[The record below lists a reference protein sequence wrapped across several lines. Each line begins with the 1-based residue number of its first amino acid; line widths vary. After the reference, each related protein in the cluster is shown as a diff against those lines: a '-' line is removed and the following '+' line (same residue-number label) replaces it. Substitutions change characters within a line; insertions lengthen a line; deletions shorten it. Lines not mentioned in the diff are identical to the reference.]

1 MKFRGRNK
9 YLWEL
14 LLLSAALAIFVG
26 AFLLNSSYLKNT
38 SLDAQTRLFEK
49 EIRARVKAFDQ
60 LLSQAGLMDRLTQSK
75 ETLKDLASIPDS
87 RFYFYLYKNDQD
99 KSFLRFWNTGIVVPS
114 DELLY
119 SDQNEQGIK
128 LANGYYYSIRRPVP
142 GHPDFMAICLILMK
156 SSFFVETDYLRDSY
170 PFDQAMDQVMDI
182 GVAPTQ
188 HAIRGLGGQPV
199 FYLKKKPD
207 IKFARKMDG
216 AAGTG
221 VRTEIQEVKPAR
233 DSALSVVLK
242 ITGLFLIF
250 LSCYLLLA
258 KRFAASSY
266 RLQIWLLL
274 ACLLAFRIG
283 VYIMSNAWNFSEFK
297 LFDPDLYGSGFLL
310 STFGDL
316 LINSLLF
323 CWICV
328 FVWNRLS
335 VRPFFTEK
343 YTSKTLRI
351 SGASFLVIL
360 IAATFSIADVIKD
373 IIGKS
378 KISFDVTNIDSLS
391 VFTIVGFLV
400 LACLCLG
407 FYYLSRTLYK
417 YIFAI
422 FRAHVWQVYLWTA
435 VLGLMF
441 ITLFVS
447 SRNVTFCLPVLLW
460 LLVYTFIFTKEEVI
474 SRFVKFSVSGTV
486 LWIFIFSISL
496 CLLMLNEITKAEL
509 SLRTLYCQ
517 KLATQTDPASERL
530 ISIANKYMDSNYFR
544 NNFHRLYDEEQ
555 NAYLR
560 DSMRQRNYIGYL
572 NNYVTNLYIFD
583 SLDNPLYN
591 QFPQTVASLNT
602 TIANRSRPTSL
613 PDMYFY
619 ESEEFDNFAY
629 ITRRIIKDAETG
641 RLMGSIYIVSNPRR
655 FAVANIK
662 PELFKQFKQGELS
675 NSAVYQFAIYHNYQL
690 TSSSASKKYPFTTTL
705 TKNQFPKKKVDVR
718 ERGGY
723 SEVWYRAGASKV
735 IIMVRKSE
743 MFLEATTLFSYI
755 FCAFLFLVALI
766 NVLMIVLGAFMNKRL
781 LRNSTFFPTIRS
793 QIHGTFILINVLA
806 FVVVGA
812 ATISFF
818 VNRFEES
825 NNDRLGRTMNIMLNE
840 INFHDS
846 LRVTLESGHFNE
858 DLFQASAFNAV
869 VKRVSDIHGLDVNVY
884 DFTGELRATSQAD
897 VYSRGVLSTRMSP
910 RAFYSLLR
918 LRRAQYIQ
926 KEQVSKLSYNTIY
939 APVGA
944 NSAAPYA
951 YLSIP
956 YFTSQQELNQEI
968 SNFLITLINL
978 YAFIFLLTGLLAL
991 LITNRIT
998 GSFTVISN
1006 KMKEVSLSRVNEEIV
1021 WERNDEIG
1029 QLVREYNKMVSQ
1041 LQESADR
1048 LARSEREEAW
1058 REMARQVAHE
1068 IKNPLTP
1075 MKLSLQYLQK
1085 AIAEKSSNVQQ
1096 LTSSVA
1102 KTLVEQIDYLSKI
1115 AADFSQF
1122 ANINH
1127 VKEMVFD
1134 LHEVLQPLESIYSKN
1149 PDVTFHWKMLPGSV
1163 TIKADKTQ
1171 MNRLFTNLLVNA
1183 IDACD
1188 KNTQGVI
1195 SVRETLENSAVTV
1208 SITDNGTGISDEMRN
1223 KIFTP
1228 NFTTKSSGTGLGL
1241 AMCKSIV
1248 EKANGTIWFETEL
1261 GVGTTFYVRLPLLI
1275 SDNPSNYMKSMGT

>member
-1 MKFRGRNK
+1 MKKRSRNK

-14 LLLSAALAIFVG
+14 LLLSAALVIFAG
-26 AFLLNSSYLKNT
+26 AFLLSSSYLKNT
-38 SLDAQTRLFEK
+38 SLDAQSKLFER
-49 EIRARVKAFDQ
+49 EIRTRVHQFEQILARPD
-60 LLSQAGLMDRLTQSK
+60 LMDRLTQSR
-75 ETLKDLASIPDS
+75 ESLRDLANIPDS
-87 RFYFYLYKNDQD
+87 RFYFYLYKSDRD
-99 KSFLRFWNTGIVVPS
+99 KFFLRFWNTGIVVPS

-119 SDQNEQGIK
+119 SDQEEQGIR
-128 LANGYYYSIRRPVP
+128 LANGYYYALRRPVP
-142 GHPDFMAICLILMK
+142 GHPDFTAFCLILMK

-170 PFDQAMDQVMDI
+170 PFDQEMDRIMDI
-182 GVAPTQ
+182 TTSPTKN
-188 HAIRGLGGQPV
+188 AIRGMNGEPV
-199 FYLKKKPD
+199 FYLKKKPEV
-207 IKFARKMDG
+207 KFARKMDG
-216 AAGTG
+216 AADAT
-221 VRTEIQEVKPAR
+221 VSAQKKRPQVNSAR
-233 DSALSVVLK
+233 DSEFAVLFK
-242 ITGLFLIF
+242 IIGFFLIF
-250 LSCYLLLA
+250 LSGYLLLA
-258 KRFAASSY
+258 KRFAPANY
-266 RLQIWLLL
+266 KLQIWLLL
-274 ACLLAFRIG
+274 ACLLSFRVG
-283 VYIMSNAWNFSEFK
+283 VYFMGDAWNFSEFR
-297 LFDPDLYGSGFLL
+297 LFDPDLYRAGFLL
-310 STFGDL
+310 PTFGDL
-316 LINSLLF
+316 LINSLIF

-335 VRPFFTEK
+335 VRPFVIGR
-343 YTSKTLRI
+343 YSKRTVRVAGV
-351 SGASFLVIL
+351 SCLVTL
-360 IAATFSIADVIKD
+360 IAATFSIAGVIKG
-373 IIGKS
+373 IIAKS

-391 VFTIVGFLV
+391 VYTIVGFLI

-417 YIFAI
+417 YILAAFTTKI
-422 FRAHVWQVYLWTA
+422 WQVYFWMA
-435 VLGLMF
+435 VLGLLF
-441 ITLFVS
+441 ISGFVAGS
-447 SRNVTFCLPVLLW
+447 EVSFCLPVLVW
-460 LLVYTFIFTKEEVI
+460 LLAYTFVFTKEETI
-474 SRFVKFSVSGTV
+474 NRFIKFSVSGTV

-509 SLRTLYCQ
+509 NLRTLYCQ

-544 NNFHRLYDEEQ
+544 NNFYRLYDEEQ
-555 NAYLR
+555 NTYLR

-591 QFPQTVASLNT
+591 PFPQTVASLNT
-602 TIANRSRPTSL
+602 TIANRSRSTSL

-629 ITRRIIKDAETG
+629 ITRRIIKSAESG
-641 RLMGSIYIVSNPRR
+641 RLIGTVYIVSNPRR

-662 PELFKQFKQGELS
+662 PELFKQFKQGEFS
-675 NSAVYQFAIYHNYQL
+675 NSAVYQFAIYHNNQL

-705 TKNQFPKKKVDVR
+705 TSSQFPQKKVELR
-718 ERGGY
+718 ERAGY
-723 SEVWYRAGASKV
+723 NEVWYRASASKV
-735 IIMVRKSE
+735 IIMARKSE

-755 FCAFLFLVALI
+755 FCSFLFLVAVI
-766 NVLMIVLGAFMNKRL
+766 NVLMTVLGAFMNKKL
-781 LRNSTFFPTIRS
+781 LRNSVFFPTIRS
-793 QIHGTFILINVLA
+793 QIHGTFILINILA

-818 VNRFEES
+818 INRFEDS
-825 NNDRLGRTMNIMLNE
+825 NNDRLSRTMNIMLNE
-840 INFHDS
+840 INLHDS
-846 LRVTLESGHFNE
+846 LRLLLQGGRFNE
-858 DLFQASAFNAV
+858 DLFQANAFNAV

-926 KEQVSKLSYNTIY
+926 KEQVSELSYNTIY

-944 NSAAPYA
+944 NTAAPYA

-998 GSFTVISN
+998 VSFTVISN
-1006 KMKEVSLSRVNEEIV
+1006 KMKQVSLSHVNEEIV

-1029 QLVREYNKMVSQ
+1029 QLVKEYNKMVSQ

-1085 AIAEKSSNVQQ
+1085 AIAENSSNVQQ

-1102 KTLVEQIDYLSKI
+1102 RTLVEQIDYLSKI

-1149 PDVTFHWKMLPGSV
+1149 PDVAFRWQMLPEEV
-1163 TIKADKTQ
+1163 TVRADKTQ

-1188 KNTQGVI
+1188 KNLQGLITVTETLQNGAVVI
-1195 SVRETLENSAVTV
+1195 SVA
-1208 SITDNGTGISDEMRN
+1208 DNGSGISDAMRS

-1241 AMCKSIV
+1241 AMCKGIV
-1248 EKANGTIWFETEL
+1248 EKANGMIWFETQL
-1261 GVGTTFYVRLPLLI
+1261 GVGTTFFVKLPVV
-1275 SDNPSNYMKSMGT
+1275 PEH

>member
-1 MKFRGRNK
+1 MKQRSRNK

-14 LLLSAALAIFVG
+14 LLLGVALAIFAG
-26 AFLLNSSYLKNT
+26 ALLLSSSYLKNT
-38 SLDAQTRLFEK
+38 SLDAQTKIFERTIK
-49 EIRARVKAFDQ
+49 NRVAEFEQ
-60 LLSQAGLMDRLTQSK
+60 VLATPELMDRLTQSR
-75 ETLKDLASIPDS
+75 ESSRDLTNLSDDK
-87 RFYFYLYKNDQD
+87 FYFYLYKNDQD
-99 KSFLRFWNTGIVVPS
+99 KLFLRFWNTGIVVPS

-119 SDQNEQGIK
+119 NDREEQGVK
-128 LANGYYYSIRRPVP
+128 LANGYYYAIRKPVP
-142 GHPDFMAICLILMK
+142 NHPDFTAICLVLMK
-156 SSFFVETDYLRDSY
+156 SSFFVETEYLRDSY
-170 PFDQAMDQVMDI
+170 PFDKAMDHVMDI
-182 GVAPTQ
+182 DTVPTS
-188 HAIRGLGGQPV
+188 HAIRGINGAPV
-199 FYLKKKPD
+199 FYLKKKPEE
-207 IKFARKMDG
+207 KFARKLEG
-216 AAGTG
+216 AEHVVTTG
-221 VRTEIQEVKPAR
+221 MQEPYPHKKLSQ
-233 DSALSVVLK
+233 DSAFSVVLK
-242 ITGLFLIF
+242 IIGLFLFF

-258 KRFAASSY
+258 KRFAVSNY

-283 VYIMSNAWNFSEFK
+283 AYVMGTVWNFSEFQ
-297 LFDPDLYGSGFLL
+297 LFDPDLYSSGILL
-310 STFGDL
+310 PTFGDL

-323 CWICV
+323 CWLSV

-335 VRPFFTEK
+335 VRPFPAEK
-343 YTSKTLRI
+343 YSKKVLRVAGI
-351 SGASFLVIL
+351 SFLMIL
-360 IAATFSIADVIKD
+360 IAATFSIAGVIKD
-373 IIGKS
+373 SISRS

-391 VFTIVGFLV
+391 IFTMVGFLI

-422 FRAHVWQVYLWTA
+422 FRTHIWQVYLLTA
-435 VLGLMF
+435 ILGLLS
-441 ITLFVS
+441 ISVFVNS
-447 SRNVTFCLPVLLW
+447 KDVTFCLPVLAW
-460 LLVYTFIFTKEEVI
+460 LLTYTFIFTREERI
-474 SRFVKFSVSGTV
+474 NRFIKFSVSGTV

-496 CLLMLNEITKAEL
+496 CLLMLNEITKAEMN
-509 SLRTLYCQ
+509 LRVLYCQ

-530 ISIANKYMDSNYFR
+530 ISIANKYLDSNYFR
-544 NNFHRLYDEEQ
+544 SNFQRLYDEEQ
-555 NAYLR
+555 NTYLR
-560 DSMRQRNYIGYL
+560 DSIRQRNYIGYL

-591 QFPQTVASLNT
+591 PFPQTVASLNT
-602 TIANRSRPTSL
+602 TIANRSRATSL

-619 ESEEFDNFAY
+619 ESEAFDNFAY
-629 ITRRIIKDAETG
+629 ITRRIIQNAETG
-641 RLMGSIYIVSNPRR
+641 RLIGTVYIVSNPRR

-662 PELFKQFKQGELS
+662 PELFKQFKQGEFS
-675 NSAVYQFAIYHNYQL
+675 NSAVYQFAIYHNNQL
-690 TSSSASKKYPFTTTL
+690 TSSSVSKKYPFTTTL
-705 TKNQFPKKKVDVR
+705 TASQFPQKKVELR
-718 ERGGY
+718 ERAGY
-723 SEVWYRAGASKV
+723 NEVWYRASASKV
-735 IIMVRKSE
+735 IIMARKSE
-743 MFLEATTLFSYI
+743 MFLEATTLFSYL
-755 FCAFLFLVALI
+755 FCSFLFLVALI
-766 NVLMIVLGAFMNKRL
+766 NVLMVVLGAFMNKKL

-825 NNDRLGRTMNIMLNE
+825 NNDRLSRTMNIMLNE
-840 INFHDS
+840 ITLHDS
-846 LRVTLESGHFNE
+846 LRPILEGGHYSE
-858 DLFQASAFNAV
+858 DLFEANAFNAV
-869 VKRVSDIHGLDVNVY
+869 IKRVSDIHGLDVNVY

-897 VYSRGVLSTRMSP
+897 VYGQGVLSTRMSP

-918 LRRAQYIQ
+918 QRRAQYIQ
-926 KEQVSKLSYNTIY
+926 KERVSELSFNTIY
-939 APVGA
+939 APVGT

-956 YFTSQQELNQEI
+956 YFASQQELNQEI

-1006 KMKEVSLSRVNEEIV
+1006 KMKEISLSRVNEEIV

-1029 QLVREYNKMVSQ
+1029 QLVKEYNKMVSQ
-1041 LQESADR
+1041 LQKSADV
-1048 LARSEREEAW
+1048 LAKSEREEAW

-1085 AIAEKSSNVQQ
+1085 AISENSSNVQQ
-1096 LTSSVA
+1096 LTSNVA

-1127 VKEMVFD
+1127 VNEMIFD
-1134 LHEVLQPLESIYSKN
+1134 LHEVLQPLASIYSKN
-1149 PDVTFHWKMLPGSV
+1149 PDVEFRWHLLPGEV
-1163 TIKADKTQ
+1163 IIRADKTQ
-1171 MNRLFTNLLVNA
+1171 MNRLFTNLFVNA
-1183 IDACD
+1183 IDACE
-1188 KNTQGVI
+1188 KNTKGVI
-1195 SVRETLENSAVTV
+1195 TVRESVEGGSVIISV
-1208 SITDNGTGISDEMRN
+1208 TDNGSGIGEEMRG

-1241 AMCKSIV
+1241 AMCKGIV
-1248 EKANGTIWFETEL
+1248 EKANGMIWFETAL
-1261 GVGTTFYVRLPLLI
+1261 GVGTTFFVKLPVI
-1275 SDNPSNYMKSMGT
+1275 AERGV

>member
-1 MKFRGRNK
+1 MKRSSRNK

-14 LLLSAALAIFVG
+14 LLLSAALVIF
-26 AFLLNSSYLKNT
+26 AAALLLSSSYLKST
-38 SLDAQTRLFEK
+38 SLDAQTRIFEK
-49 EIRARVKAFDQ
+49 EIKKKVHQFDQ
-60 LLSQAGLMDRLTQSK
+60 VLANTDLMDRLTQSR
-75 ETLKDLASIPDS
+75 ESLRDLTNLSNS
-87 RFYFYLYKNDQD
+87 GFYFYLYKNDQD
-99 KSFLRFWNTGIVVPS
+99 KRFLRFWNTGIVVPS

-119 SDQNEQGIK
+119 SDQEEQGIK
-128 LANGYYYSIRRPVP
+128 LANGYYYAIHKPVP
-142 GHPDFMAICLILMK
+142 NHPDFTAFCLVLMK

-170 PFDQAMDQVMDI
+170 PFDQAMDHVMDI
-182 GVAPTQ
+182 DTTPAT
-188 HAIRGLGGQPV
+188 HAIRGVRGAPV
-199 FYLKKKPD
+199 FYLKMKPD
-207 IKFARKMDG
+207 GKFARKLDG
-216 AAGTG
+216 AEHVVT
-221 VRTEIQEVKPAR
+221 TDIQESYPHTR
-233 DSALSVVLK
+233 LSQDSVLSVILK
-242 ITGLFLIF
+242 IVGLFLIF

-258 KRFAASSY
+258 KRFAASDY
-266 RLQIWLLL
+266 RLQIWFLLG
-274 ACLLAFRIG
+274 CLLAFRIG
-283 VYIMSNAWNFSEFK
+283 TYLMGYIWNFSEFK
-297 LFDPDLYGSGFLL
+297 LFDPDLYSSGLL
-310 STFGDL
+310 LPTFGDL

-323 CWICV
+323 CWITV

-335 VRPFFTEK
+335 VRPFYTEK
-343 YTSKTLRI
+343 YPRKVLQVAGI
-351 SGASFLVIL
+351 SCLVIL
-360 IAATFSIADVIKD
+360 IAATFSIAGVIKD
-373 IIGKS
+373 CISRS

-391 VFTIVGFLV
+391 IFTIVGFLI

-417 YIFAI
+417 YIFAV
-422 FRAHVWQVYLWTA
+422 FRAHIWQVYLWTA
-435 VLGLMF
+435 VLGL
-441 ITLFVS
+441 LSVSVFVDS
-447 SRNVTFCLPVLLW
+447 QDVTFCLPVLLW
-460 LLVYTFIFTKEEVI
+460 LLAYTFIFTKEERI
-474 SRFVKFSVSGTV
+474 NRFIKFSVSGTV

-509 SLRTLYCQ
+509 NLRVLYCQ

-530 ISIANKYMDSNYFR
+530 ISIANKYLDSNYFR
-544 NNFHRLYDEEQ
+544 HNFYRLYDEEQ

-560 DSMRQRNYIGYL
+560 DSIRQRNYIGYL

-591 QFPQTVASLNT
+591 PFPQTVASLNT

-613 PDMYFY
+613 SDMYFY
-619 ESEEFDNFAY
+619 ESEAFDNFAY
-629 ITRRIIKDAETG
+629 ITRRVIQHAETG
-641 RLMGSIYIVSNPRR
+641 RLIGTIYIVSNPRR

-662 PELFKQFKQGELS
+662 PELFKQFKQGEFS
-675 NSAVYQFAIYHNYQL
+675 NSAVYQFAIYHNNQL
-690 TSSSASKKYPFTTTL
+690 TSSSVSKKYPFTTTL
-705 TKNQFPKKKVDVR
+705 TRSQFPQKKVEVR
-718 ERGGY
+718 ERAGY
-723 SEVWYRAGASKV
+723 NEVWYRASASKV
-735 IIMVRKSE
+735 IIMARKSE
-743 MFLEATTLFSYI
+743 MFLEATTLFSYL
-755 FCAFLFLVALI
+755 FCSFLFLVALI
-766 NVLMIVLGAFMNKRL
+766 NVLMIALGAFMNKKL

-825 NNDRLGRTMNIMLNE
+825 NNDRLSRTMNIMLNE
-840 INFHDS
+840 IVLHDS
-846 LRVTLESGHFNE
+846 LRTILDGGHYSSGE
-858 DLFQASAFNAV
+858 DLFDANAFNAV
-869 VKRVSDIHGLDVNVY
+869 IKRVSDIHGLDVNVY

-897 VYSRGVLSTRMSP
+897 VYSQGVLSTRMSP

-926 KEQVSKLSYNTIY
+926 KEKVSELSYNTIY
-939 APVGA
+939 APVGTS
-944 NSAAPYA
+944 SAAPYA

-956 YFTSQQELNQEI
+956 YFSSQQELNQEI

-1006 KMKEVSLSRVNEEIV
+1006 KMKEISLSRVNEEIV

-1041 LQESADR
+1041 LQKSADI
-1048 LARSEREEAW
+1048 LAKSEREEAW

-1085 AIAEKSSNVQQ
+1085 AIAENSSNVQQ
-1096 LTSSVA
+1096 LTSNVA

-1127 VKEMVFD
+1127 VNEMIFD
-1134 LHEVLQPLESIYSKN
+1134 LHEVLQPLASIYSKN
-1149 PDVTFHWKMLPGSV
+1149 PDVEFRWHLLPGAV
-1163 TIKADKTQ
+1163 TVRADKTQ
-1171 MNRLFTNLLVNA
+1171 MNRLFTNLFVNA
-1183 IDACD
+1183 IDACE
-1188 KNTQGVI
+1188 KNVKGIITVKETVEDRAVI
-1195 SVRETLENSAVTV
+1195 I
-1208 SITDNGTGISDEMRN
+1208 SITDNGSGISEAMRG

-1241 AMCKSIV
+1241 AMCKGIV

-1261 GVGTTFYVRLPLLI
+1261 GAGTTFFVKFPVIAEY
-1275 SDNPSNYMKSMGT
+1275 

>member
-1 MKFRGRNK
+1 MKRRSRNK

-14 LLLSAALAIFVG
+14 LLLLTALAFFAG
-26 AFLLNSSYLKNT
+26 ALLLSSSYLKNT
-38 SLDAQTRLFEK
+38 SLDAQTKIFEK
-49 EIRARVKAFDQ
+49 EIKEKVRQFEQVLANRD
-60 LLSQAGLMDRLTQSK
+60 LMDRLTQSR
-75 ETLKDLASIPDS
+75 ESLRDLANLPDS

-99 KSFLRFWNTGIVVPS
+99 KQFLRFWNTGLVVPS

-119 SDQNEQGIK
+119 SDRDEEGIK
-128 LANGYYYSIRRPVP
+128 LANGYYYAIRKPVP
-142 GHPDFMAICLILMK
+142 NHPDFTAFCLVLMK
-156 SSFFVETDYLRDSY
+156 SSFFVQTDYLRDSY
-170 PFDQAMDQVMDI
+170 PFDRTMDQVMDI
-182 GVAPTQ
+182 DTIPTA
-188 HAIRGLGGQPV
+188 HVIHGISGAPV
-199 FYLKKKPD
+199 FYLKKKPEE
-207 IKFARKMDG
+207 KFARELDG
-216 AAGTG
+216 GDPVATVGMHGRYAPKTLS
-221 VRTEIQEVKPAR
+221 Q
-233 DSALSVVLK
+233 DSPFSVVLK
-242 ITGLFLIF
+242 ILGLFLFF

-258 KRFAASSY
+258 KRFAASNY

-274 ACLLAFRIG
+274 ACLLAFRVG
-283 VYIMSNAWNFSEFK
+283 MYIMSAVWNFSEFR
-297 LFDPDLYGSGFLL
+297 LFDPDLYSSGFLL
-310 STFGDL
+310 PSFGDL

-323 CWICV
+323 CWIAV

-335 VRPFFTEK
+335 VRPFDPGT
-343 YTSKTLRI
+343 YSKKIARI
-351 SGASFLVIL
+351 AGISCLVIL
-360 IAATFSIADVIKD
+360 IAATFSIAGVIKD
-373 IIGKS
+373 SISKS

-391 VFTIVGFLV
+391 VFTMVGFLI

-417 YIFAI
+417 YIFAV
-422 FRAHVWQVYLWTA
+422 FRTRIWQVYLWTA
-435 VLGLMF
+435 VLGLLS
-441 ITLFVS
+441 ISVFVNG
-447 SRNVTFCLPVLLW
+447 RDVTFCLPVLLW
-460 LLVYTFIFTKEEVI
+460 LLAYTFIFTREARI
-474 SRFVKFSVSGTV
+474 NRFIKFSVSGTV

-496 CLLMLNEITKAEL
+496 CLLMLNEITKAEMN
-509 SLRTLYCQ
+509 LRVLYCQ

-530 ISIANKYMDSNYFR
+530 ISIANRYLDSNYFR
-544 NNFHRLYDEEQ
+544 NNFHRLYDEDQ

-560 DSMRQRNYIGYL
+560 DSIRQRNYIGYL

-583 SLDNPLYN
+583 SLDNPLFN
-591 QFPQTVASLNT
+591 PFPQTVASLNT
-602 TIANRSRPTSL
+602 TIANRSRSTSL

-619 ESEEFDNFAY
+619 ESEAFDNFAY
-629 ITRRIIKDAETG
+629 ITRRVIQNAETG
-641 RLMGSIYIVSNPRR
+641 RLIGTVYIVSNPRR

-662 PELFKQFKQGELS
+662 PELFKQFKQGEFS
-675 NSAVYQFAIYHNYQL
+675 IPAVYQFAIYHNNQL
-690 TSSSASKKYPFTTTL
+690 TSSSVSKKYPFTTLL
-705 TKNQFPKKKVDVR
+705 TPGQFPQKKVELR
-718 ERGGY
+718 ERAGY
-723 SEVWYRAGASKV
+723 NEVWYRASASKV
-735 IIMVRKSE
+735 IIMARKSE
-743 MFLEATTLFSYI
+743 MFLEATTLFSYL
-755 FCAFLFLVALI
+755 FCSFLFLVALI
-766 NVLMIVLGAFMNKRL
+766 NVLMIMLGAFMNKKL

-825 NNDRLGRTMNIMLNE
+825 NNDRLSRTMNIMLNE
-840 INFHDS
+840 INLHDT
-846 LRVTLESGHFNE
+846 LRTISAGGSSAE
-858 DLFQASAFNAV
+858 DLFQANAFNAII
-869 VKRVSDIHGLDVNVY
+869 KKVSDIHGLDVNVY
-884 DFTGELRATSQAD
+884 DFTGELRATSQAE
-897 VYSRGVLSTRMSP
+897 VYSQGVLSTRMSP

-926 KEQVSKLSYNTIY
+926 RERVSELSYNTIY

-956 YFTSQQELNQEI
+956 YFASQQELNQEI

-1006 KMKEVSLSRVNEEIV
+1006 KMKEISLSRVNEEIV

-1029 QLVREYNKMVSQ
+1029 QLVKEYNKMVSQ
-1041 LQESADR
+1041 LQKSADI
-1048 LARSEREEAW
+1048 LAKSEREEAW

-1085 AIAEKSSNVQQ
+1085 AIAENSSNVQQ
-1096 LTSSVA
+1096 LTSNVA

-1127 VKEMVFD
+1127 VNEMIFD
-1134 LHEVLQPLESIYSKN
+1134 LHEVLQPLASIYSKN
-1149 PDVTFHWKMLPGSV
+1149 PDVEFHWHLLPGEV
-1163 TIKADKTQ
+1163 AIRADKTQ
-1171 MNRLFTNLLVNA
+1171 MNRLFTNLFVNA
-1183 IDACD
+1183 IDACE
-1188 KNTQGVI
+1188 KNARGIITVKESVEGGAVTI
-1195 SVRETLENSAVTV
+1195 SV
-1208 SITDNGTGISDEMRN
+1208 TDNGSGIGEAMRS

-1241 AMCKSIV
+1241 AMCKGIV
-1248 EKANGTIWFETEL
+1248 EKANGRIWFETEL
-1261 GVGTTFYVRLPLLI
+1261 GVGTTFFVRLPLI
-1275 SDNPSNYMKSMGT
+1275 SPLEI

>member
-1 MKFRGRNK
+1 MKRRSRNK

-14 LLLSAALAIFVG
+14 LLLSAALVIFIG
-26 AFLLNSSYLKNT
+26 AFLLSSSYFKST
-38 SLDAQTRLFEK
+38 SLSAQTKLFER
-49 EIRARVKAFDQ
+49 EIRRRVAEFDQ
-60 LLSQAGLMDRLTQSK
+60 VLARPGLMDRLTQSK
-75 ETLKDLASIPDS
+75 ESLRDLSAIPDD

-99 KSFLRFWNTGIVVPS
+99 KSFLRFWNTGVVVPS

-119 SDQNEQGIK
+119 SDLDEQGVK
-128 LANGYYYSIRRPVP
+128 LANGYYYAIRRPVP
-142 GHPDFMAICLILMK
+142 GHPDFMAVCLILMK

-170 PFDQAMDQVMDI
+170 PFDKAMDQVMDI
-182 GVAPTQ
+182 GTVPTK
-188 HAIRGLGGQPV
+188 HAVRGMSGHPV

-207 IKFARKMDG
+207 VKFARKMDG
-216 AAGTG
+216 MEHTAGANADG
-221 VRTEIQEVKPAR
+221 AQIKQAR

-242 ITGLFLIF
+242 IIGLFLIF
-250 LSCYLLLA
+250 LSAYLLLA
-258 KRFAASSY
+258 KRFAPYSH

-283 VYIMSNAWNFSEFK
+283 VYIMSGAWNFSEFK
-297 LFDPDLYGSGFLL
+297 LFDPELYSSGLL
-310 STFGDL
+310 LPTFGDL

-335 VRPFFTEK
+335 VRAFDTAK
-343 YTSKTLRI
+343 YTKRTLRI
-351 SGASFLVIL
+351 AGVSCLVIL

-373 IIGKS
+373 IIAKS

-391 VFTIVGFLV
+391 VFTIVGFLI

-417 YIFAI
+417 YIFAV
-422 FRAHVWQVYLWTA
+422 FKAHIWQVYLWMA
-435 VLGLMF
+435 VLGLAF
-441 ITLFVS
+441 ISWVVS
-447 SRNVTFCLPVLLW
+447 GADVIFCLPVLLW
-460 LLVYTFIFTKEEVI
+460 LLTYTFVFTKEEI
-474 SRFVKFSVSGTV
+474 INRFIKFSVSGTV

-509 SLRTLYCQ
+509 NLRTLYCQ

-591 QFPQTVASLNT
+591 PFPQTVASLNT
-602 TIANRSRPTSL
+602 TIANRSRSTSL

-629 ITRRIIKDAETG
+629 ITRRVIRNAETG
-641 RLMGSIYIVSNPRR
+641 QLIGTVYIVSNPRR

-662 PELFKQFKQGELS
+662 PELFKQFKQGEFS
-675 NSAVYQFAIYHNYQL
+675 NSAVYQFAIYHNNQL

-705 TKNQFPKKKVDVR
+705 TPSQFPLKKVDVR

-723 SEVWYRAGASKV
+723 SEVWYRVSATKV

-755 FCAFLFLVALI
+755 FCSFLFLVALI

-793 QIHGTFILINVLA
+793 QIHGTFILINILA

-825 NNDRLGRTMNIMLNE
+825 NNDRLSRTVNIMLNE

-846 LRVTLESGHFNE
+846 LRLILDGERYNE
-858 DLFQASAFNAV
+858 DLFEANAFNAV

-926 KEQVSKLSYNTIY
+926 KEQVSELSYNTIY

-1006 KMKEVSLSRVNEEIV
+1006 KMKEVSLSRINEQIV

-1029 QLVREYNKMVSQ
+1029 QLVTEYNKMVSQ
-1041 LQESADR
+1041 LQESADL
-1048 LARSEREEAW
+1048 LAKSEREEAW

-1085 AIAEKSSNVQQ
+1085 AIAENSSNVQL

-1127 VKEMVFD
+1127 VKEVVFD

-1149 PDVTFHWKMLPGSV
+1149 PDVTFHWHMLTERV
-1163 TIKADKTQ
+1163 MVKADKTQ

-1188 KNTQGVI
+1188 KNEQAVI
-1195 SVRETLENSAVTV
+1195 TVKEIRKDDAVIV
-1208 SITDNGTGISDEMRN
+1208 SIADNGSGISEAMRSR
-1223 KIFTP
+1223 IFTP

-1241 AMCKSIV
+1241 AMCKGIV
-1248 EKANGTIWFETEL
+1248 EKANGRIWFETEL
-1261 GVGTTFYVRLPLLI
+1261 GVGTTFYVRFPLT
-1275 SDNPSNYMKSMGT
+1275 GGV

>member
-1 MKFRGRNK
+1 M
-9 YLWEL
+9 WEL
-14 LLLSAALAIFVG
+14 LLLSAALVIF
-26 AFLLNSSYLKNT
+26 ASSFLLSSSYLKNT
-38 SLDAQTRLFEK
+38 SLDAQSKLFEK
-49 EIRARVKAFDQ
+49 EIRVRVHAFEQ
-60 LLSQAGLMDRLTQSK
+60 ILAKPKLMDRLTQSR
-75 ETLKDLASIPDS
+75 ESLRDLSNISDS
-87 RFYFYLYKNDQD
+87 RFYFYLYKNDRD
-99 KSFLRFWNTGIVVPS
+99 KFFLRFWNTGIVVPS

-119 SDQNEQGIK
+119 SDQEEQGIR
-128 LANGYYYSIRRPVP
+128 LANGYYYAIRRPVP
-142 GHPDFMAICLILMK
+142 GHPDFTAFCLILMK

-170 PFDQAMDQVMDI
+170 PFDKEMDRIMDI
-182 GVAPTQ
+182 TTSPTKN
-188 HAIRGLGGQPV
+188 AIRGMNGEPV
-199 FYLKKKPD
+199 FYLKKKPEV
-207 IKFARKMDG
+207 KFARTMDG
-216 AAGTG
+216 AAGAAISAQKKG
-221 VRTEIQEVKPAR
+221 PELSSAR
-233 DSALSVVLK
+233 DSEFAVVFR
-242 ITGLFLIF
+242 ITGFFLIF
-250 LSCYLLLA
+250 LSGYLLLA
-258 KRFAASSY
+258 KRFAPFNY
-266 RLQIWLLL
+266 QLQIWLLL
-274 ACLLAFRIG
+274 ACLLSFRVG
-283 VYIMSNAWNFSEFK
+283 VYIMGDAWNFSEFK
-297 LFDPDLYGSGFLL
+297 LFDPDLYGAGFLL
-310 STFGDL
+310 PTFGDL

-335 VRPFFTEK
+335 VRPFDTAR
-343 YTSKTLRI
+343 YSKRTVRVAGV
-351 SGASFLVIL
+351 SCLVIL
-360 IAATFSIADVIKD
+360 IAATFSIAGVIKG
-373 IIGKS
+373 IIARS

-391 VFTIVGFLV
+391 VYTIVGFLI

-417 YIFAI
+417 YILAAFETRI
-422 FRAHVWQVYLWTA
+422 WQVYFWMA
-435 VLGLMF
+435 VLGLLF
-441 ITLFVS
+441 ISGFVEG
-447 SRNVTFCLPVLLW
+447 REVTFCLPVLLW
-460 LLVYTFIFTKEEVI
+460 LLAYTFIFTKEEAI
-474 SRFVKFSVSGTV
+474 NRFIKFSVSGTV
-486 LWIFIFSISL
+486 LWIFTFSISL

-509 SLRTLYCQ
+509 KLRTLYCQ

-544 NNFHRLYDEEQ
+544 NNFYRLYDEEQ

-560 DSMRQRNYIGYL
+560 DSIRQRNYIGYL
-572 NNYVTNLYIFD
+572 NNYVTNLYVFD

-591 QFPQTVASLNT
+591 PFPQTVASLNT
-602 TIANRSRPTSL
+602 TIANRSRSTSL

-629 ITRRIIKDAETG
+629 ITRRIIQSAETG
-641 RLMGSIYIVSNPRR
+641 RLIGTVYIVSNPRR

-662 PELFKQFKQGELS
+662 PELFKQFKQGEFS
-675 NSAVYQFAIYHNYQL
+675 NSAVYQFAIYHNNQL

-705 TKNQFPKKKVDVR
+705 TRSQFPQKKVELR
-718 ERGGY
+718 ERAGY
-723 SEVWYRAGASKV
+723 NEVWYRASASKV
-735 IIMVRKSE
+735 IIMARKSE

-755 FCAFLFLVALI
+755 FCSFLFLVALI
-766 NVLMIVLGAFMNKRL
+766 NVLMTLLGAFMNKRL
-781 LRNSTFFPTIRS
+781 LRNSAFFPTIRS
-793 QIHGTFILINVLA
+793 QIHGTFILINILA

-818 VNRFEES
+818 INRFEDS
-825 NNDRLGRTMNIMLNE
+825 NNDRLSRTMNIMLNE
-840 INFHDS
+840 INLHDS
-846 LRVTLESGHFNE
+846 LRQLLQGERFNE
-858 DLFQASAFNAV
+858 DLFQANAFNAV

-926 KEQVSKLSYNTIY
+926 KEQVSELSYNTIY

-1006 KMKEVSLSRVNEEIV
+1006 KMKQVSLSHVNEEIV

-1029 QLVREYNKMVSQ
+1029 QLVKEYNKMVSQ

-1085 AIAEKSSNVQQ
+1085 AIAENSSNVQQ

-1102 KTLVEQIDYLSKI
+1102 RTLVEQIDYLSKI

-1149 PDVTFHWKMLPGSV
+1149 PDVAFRWQMLPEGV
-1163 TIKADKTQ
+1163 TVRADKTQ

-1188 KNTQGVI
+1188 KNGQGLITVTETLQNDAVII
-1195 SVRETLENSAVTV
+1195 SVA
-1208 SITDNGTGISDEMRN
+1208 DNGSGISDAMRS

-1241 AMCKSIV
+1241 AMCKGIV
-1248 EKANGTIWFETEL
+1248 EKANGMIWFETEL
-1261 GVGTTFYVRLPLLI
+1261 GVGTTFFVKLPVAT
-1275 SDNPSNYMKSMGT
+1275 D

>member
-1 MKFRGRNK
+1 MRPRSRNK

-14 LLLSAALAIFVG
+14 LLLSAALVLFAG
-26 AFLLNSSYLKNT
+26 AFLLNSNYLKNT
-38 SLDAQTRLFEK
+38 SLDAQTRLFER
-49 EIRARVKAFDQ
+49 EIKTRVEAFDQ
-60 LLSQAGLMDRLTQSK
+60 ILARTSLMDRLTQSK
-75 ETLKDLASIPDS
+75 ETLKDLSAIPDS
-87 RFYFYLYKNDQD
+87 RFYFYLYKNAQD
-99 KSFLRFWNTGIVVPS
+99 KSFLRFWNTGIVIPS

-119 SDQNEQGIK
+119 SDQDEQGIK
-128 LANGYYYSIRRPVP
+128 LANGYYYSIRKPVP
-142 GHPDFMAICLILMK
+142 GHPDFTAICLILMK

-170 PFDQAMDQVMDI
+170 PFDKAMDPIMDI
-182 GVAPTQ
+182 GTIPTK
-188 HAIRGLGGQPV
+188 HAIRGTTGAPV
-199 FYLKKKPD
+199 FYLKRKPEV
-207 IKFARKMDG
+207 KFARKMD
-216 AAGTG
+216 AAMGTG
-221 VRTEIQEVKPAR
+221 VRTDMSTVKPAQ
-233 DSALSVVLK
+233 DSVGSVVLK
-242 ITGLFLIF
+242 IGGLFLIF
-250 LSCYLLLA
+250 LAGYLLLA
-258 KRFAASSY
+258 KRFAASNY
-266 RLQIWLLL
+266 KLQIWLLL

-283 VYIMSNAWNFSEFK
+283 VYCMSSAWNLSGFR
-297 LFDPDLYGSGFLL
+297 LFDPDLYSSGPLL
-310 STFGDL
+310 PSFGDL

-328 FVWNRLS
+328 FVWNR
-335 VRPFFTEK
+335 VATRPFKADK
-343 YTSKTLRI
+343 YSRKVLRI
-351 SGASFLVIL
+351 AGAGFLVIL
-360 IAATFSIADVIKD
+360 ITATFSIADVIKN
-373 IIGKS
+373 IIARS
-378 KISFDVTNIDSLS
+378 KISFDVTNIESLS
-391 VFTIVGFLV
+391 VFTIVGFLI

-407 FYYLSRTLYK
+407 FYYLSRILYK
-417 YIFAI
+417 YIFEV
-422 FRAHVWQVYLWTA
+422 FKTHVWQVYLWTA
-435 VLGLMF
+435 VLGLAF
-441 ITLFVS
+441 ITGFVNGGDVS
-447 SRNVTFCLPVLLW
+447 FCLPVLIW
-460 LLVYTFIFTKEEVI
+460 LLAYTFIFTKEAAI
-474 SRFVKFSVSGTV
+474 NRFVKFSVSGTV

-496 CLLMLNEITKAEL
+496 CLLMLNEVTKAEL

-572 NNYVTNLYIFD
+572 NNYVTNLYVFD

-629 ITRRIIKDAETG
+629 ITRRIIKNAENG
-641 RLMGSIYIVSNPRR
+641 RLIGSVYIVSNPRR

-662 PELFKQFKQGELS
+662 PELFKQFRQGEVS
-675 NSAVYQFAIYHNYQL
+675 NSAVYQYAIYHNSQL

-705 TKNQFPKKKVDVR
+705 TKSQFPQKKVDVR

-735 IIMVRKSE
+735 IIMVRKRE

-781 LRNSTFFPTIRS
+781 FGNSAFFPTIRS

-846 LRVTLESGHFNE
+846 LRTVLDSGRFNE
-858 DLFQASAFNAV
+858 DLFQANAFNAV

-897 VYSRGVLSTRMSP
+897 VYSRGVLSTQMSP

-926 KEQVSKLSYNTIY
+926 KEKVSELSYNTIY

-944 NSAAPYA
+944 KSVAPYA

-1006 KMKEVSLSRVNEEIV
+1006 KMKEVSLSRVNEEIL

-1029 QLVREYNKMVSQ
+1029 QLVKEYNKMVSQ

-1048 LARSEREEAW
+1048 LAKSEREEAW

-1085 AIAEKSSNVQQ
+1085 AIAGNSSNVQQ

-1127 VKEMVFD
+1127 VNEMIFD
-1134 LHEVLQPLESIYSKN
+1134 LREVLQPLESIYSKN
-1149 PDVTFHWKMLPGSV
+1149 PDVILHWQMTGGAV
-1163 TIKADKTQ
+1163 RVKADKTQ

-1188 KNTQGVI
+1188 KDAQGVI
-1195 SVRETLENSAVTV
+1195 RVKEIPDNEAVTI
-1208 SITDNGTGISDEMRN
+1208 SIADNGTGISEAMRG

-1261 GVGTTFYVRLPLLI
+1261 GVGTTFYVRFPLVMTDAVEAVELP
-1275 SDNPSNYMKSMGT
+1275 KH